1 MYRLEVL
8 PEIEEQ
14 MAALPVDALVS
25 LAEVRVMLELTPWSG
40 DPLNREH
47 PERNMRSV
55 LFGPNGEGLLV
66 YLILEDQRRVIPLQ
80 MTWLG

>member
-1 MYRLEVL
+1 
-8 PEIEEQ
+8 
-14 MAALPVDALVS
+14 MAALPAEALAS
-25 LAEVRVMLELTPWSG
+25 LAEVQVILELTTWSG

-55 LFGPNGEGLLV
+55 LFGANREGLLV